1 MADPCDPPDY
11 MLYPK
16 GRSLAAGDSAKLV
29 QAGDEPNV
37 LNGRSSTTVT
47 ASVRTLPFP
56 CDPVALRAWE
66 DRLNRLPIAERLGAQ
81 FDLGDPHV
89 TRVHIDDA
97 QPYHLGGMGIA
108 AFNGSVLS
116 GIVDC
121 AIGAAGIIHFAG
133 TRAGTL
139 SFTLNFL
146 KPVFGKRATAE
157 CIATRRT
164 DSLLFTEACVVDQ
177 RGRICVTAIGIV
189 SRVGAPSRVG
199 QER

>member
-1 MADPCDPPDY
+1 

-16 GRSLAAGDSAKLV
+16 GRSVTVTSDAKIV
-29 QAGDEPNV
+29 RAGDEPDA
-37 LNGRSSTTVT
+37 LNDRCSVGATSSI
-47 ASVRTLPFP
+47 RMLPFP
-56 CDPVALRAWE
+56 CDPVALQAWE

-81 FDLGDPHV
+81 FDLSDPYV
-89 TRVHIDDA
+89 ARVHIRDA
-97 QPYHLGGMGIA
+97 QPYHLGGMGVA

-121 AIGAAGIIHFAG
+121 AIGAAGVIHFAG

-139 SFTLNFL
+139 NFTLNFL

-157 CIATRRT
+157 CVVTRRT
-164 DSLLFTEACVVDQ
+164 DSLLFTEACVVDR
-177 RGRICVTAIGIV
+177 RGCICVTAIGIV
-189 SRVGAPSRVG
+189 SRVGAPPRGG

>member
-1 MADPCDPPDY
+1 MADPYDPPDY

-16 GRSLAAGDSAKLV
+16 GRFVAPGNGTKVV

-37 LNGRSSTTVT
+37 PNGRGSVNATP
-47 ASVRTLPFP
+47 SVRTLPFP
-56 CDPVALRAWE
+56 CDPVALHAWE

-89 TRVHIDDA
+89 VRVHIEDA
-97 QPYHLGGMGIA
+97 QPYHLGGMGVA

-139 SFTLNFL
+139 NFTLNFL

-157 CIATRRT
+157 CVATRRT
-164 DSLLFTEACVVDQ
+164 DNLLFTEACVVDR

-189 SRVGAPSRVG
+189 SRVGAPPRGG
-199 QER
+199 QRR